1 MTRASWPRNSNTK
14 PRSEFKPYPALLISN
29 WFPSCPQDEFMM
41 HEHPVISL
49 SFSRDSELI
58 ATGDTSGGCK
68 V

>member
-1 MTRASWPRNSNTK
+1 
-14 PRSEFKPYPALLISN
+14 
-29 WFPSCPQDEFMM
+29 MM